1 MDNIIYYD
9 SMIVPKGG
17 LLSAPIVLTI
27 ISFISIIIL
36 LIVLSVGLINAIK
49 DTSLTLTEK
58 ELIIKSPF
66 YGRKIP
72 LENITLSGI
81 RAIDL
86 NENRDYSIS
95 RRTNG
100 TSLPNVTLGWMRLRN
115 REKALV
121 FITDKSRVVLI
132 PTKNYLVL
140 FSLNNI
146 DEFIN
151 KIKTL

>member
-121 FITDKSRVVLI
+121 FITDKSRVLLI
-132 PTKNYLVL
+132 PTKDYLVL